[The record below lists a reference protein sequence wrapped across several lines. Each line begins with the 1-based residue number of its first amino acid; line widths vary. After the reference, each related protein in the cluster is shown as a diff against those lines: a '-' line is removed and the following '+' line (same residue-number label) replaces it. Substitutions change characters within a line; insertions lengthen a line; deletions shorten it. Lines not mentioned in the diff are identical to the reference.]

1 MIIAINNPQFTD
13 EKCQTKSDHFAV
25 NCIPY
30 LVSVP
35 CNNAFQLFVN
45 AKTQEGEA
53 TSVGESCNFISSQ
66 ENMGVEYQLTQTAY
80 LPKSCTQLDLQS
92 MEATTLADLMISS
105 TSLVNQT
112 QTLRRGCKEG
122 KILRRGTPRRSMDK
136 EKQEYRNTN

>member
-1 MIIAINNPQFTD
+1 MIMAINNPQFTD

-66 ENMGVEYQLTQTAY
+66 ENMGVEYQLTQTVY
-80 LPKSCTQLDLQS
+80 LPKSCTQMDLQS
-92 MEATTLADLMISS
+92 MEASNLADLVISS
-105 TSLVNQT
+105 TSLVNQ
-112 QTLRRGCKEG
+112 RRNSKDD
-122 KILRRGTPRRSMDK
+122 RNNRSGTPRRNINN
-136 EKQEYRNTN
+136 ETQENKLG